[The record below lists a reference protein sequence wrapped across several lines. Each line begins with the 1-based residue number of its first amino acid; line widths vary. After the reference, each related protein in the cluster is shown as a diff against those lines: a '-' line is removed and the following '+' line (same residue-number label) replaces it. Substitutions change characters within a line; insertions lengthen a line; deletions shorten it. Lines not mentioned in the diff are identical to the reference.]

1 MPRPGLYGDGI
12 EGWVPFVDG
21 GSDGVALEAIDDEFF
36 DLHLRDEEGARSR
49 AGAKAVYSGFTRCCV
64 YALATVAIR
73 IAQETQATTCHWT
86 RPRANQRAPR
96 SDLLDLELYFD

>member
-1 MPRPGLYGDGI
+1 MYGDGI

-21 GSDGVALEAIDDEFF
+21 GSDGVALEAVDDEFF
-36 DLHLRDEEGARSR
+36 DLHLRDDEGAGSR

-73 IAQETQATTCHWT
+73 IAQQTRYPSNHVRLGETTSQSMCT
-86 RPRANQRAPR
+86 P
-96 SDLLDLELYFD
+96 DLICASRTLL

>member
-36 DLHLRDEEGARSR
+36 DLHLRDEEGAFESWCEGCLLGIHALLCLR
-49 AGAKAVYSGFTRCCV
+49 AGNSCDQNCAGNPSNHLPLDETASQSTC
-64 YALATVAIR
+64 TEIR
-73 IAQETQATTCHWT
+73 SVGSRT
-86 RPRANQRAPR
+86 
-96 SDLLDLELYFD
+96 LL